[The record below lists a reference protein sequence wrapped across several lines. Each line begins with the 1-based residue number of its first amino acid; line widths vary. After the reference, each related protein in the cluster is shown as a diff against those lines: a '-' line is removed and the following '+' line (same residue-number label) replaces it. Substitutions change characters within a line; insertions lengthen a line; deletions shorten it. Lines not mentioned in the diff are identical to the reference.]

1 MATGTQPDAGQILN
15 SLINSI
21 LLIDDNLAIHY
32 ANPAAQQLLAQSSRK
47 LFGTPLPEL
56 LSYFSLNIE
65 LMQESL
71 EAGQGF
77 TDNEVTLVID
87 GRSHILSVTAQ
98 RMPDGMILLEMA
110 PMDNQRRLSQ
120 EQLQH
125 AQQVAARDLVRGLA
139 HEIKNPLGG
148 LRGAAQLLS
157 KALPDP
163 SLLEYT
169 KVIIE
174 QADRL
179 RNLVDRLL
187 GPQLPGTRVT
197 ESIHKVAERVV
208 TLVSMELP
216 DNVRLIRDYDPSL
229 PELAHDPDQI
239 EQVLLN
245 IVRNALQA
253 LGPEGGEIILRTR
266 TAFQIT
272 IHGQRY
278 RLAAE
283 IKISTTTAPAFP
295 MPHSP
300 DTLFYPMITGKEG
313 GTGLGLSIAQNL
325 IDQHQGAESTAS
337 AGRVTPNSP
346 FFYRF
351 ASKGDPDGPPKSVD
365 RR

>member
-1 MATGTQPDAGQILN
+1 MATGTLPDAGQILN

-21 LLIDDNLAIHY
+21 LLVDDDLAVHF

-56 LSYFSLNIE
+56 LSYFSLNIG

-71 EAGQGF
+71 QAGQGF

-87 GRSHILSVTAQ
+87 GRSHILSLTAQ
-98 RMPDGMILLEMA
+98 RLPEGFILLEMA

-163 SLLEYT
+163 ALTEYT

-187 GPQLPGTRVT
+187 DHSIRACTLP
-197 ESIHKVAERVV
+197 KA
-208 TLVSMELP
+208 
-216 DNVRLIRDYDPSL
+216 
-229 PELAHDPDQI
+229 
-239 EQVLLN
+239 
-245 IVRNALQA
+245 
-253 LGPEGGEIILRTR
+253 
-266 TAFQIT
+266 
-272 IHGQRY
+272 
-278 RLAAE
+278 
-283 IKISTTTAPAFP
+283 STK
-295 MPHSP
+295 SP
-300 DTLFYPMITGKEG
+300 NG
-313 GTGLGLSIAQNL
+313 
-325 IDQHQGAESTAS
+325 
-337 AGRVTPNSP
+337 
-346 FFYRF
+346 
-351 ASKGDPDGPPKSVD
+351 
-365 RR
+365 